1 VSDEP
6 NAQAAYPEPLRLSD
20 AGDAKPAWIT
30 LLTTE
35 HYTLQTQRSA
45 TIAESS
51 GRASIFLGSVSAG
64 LVAIGFQGARSG
76 QSGGTT
82 IFELLVLT
90 SLAFLGA
97 VTFLRC
103 VEIAIDDRQFELR
116 ITTLRAA
123 YAQLVPEL
131 ADILLS
137 AAGEEQASSMLTPRR
152 QPFQLMLSIA
162 GSMGVITS
170 IVTGA
175 DLAVLVY
182 GLKGPLAL
190 AISVG
195 AAAGVCVA
203 LASVRFQ
210 WNRWL
215 GAMSASLSS
224 SDA

>member
-1 VSDEP
+1 VSDDP
-6 NAQAAYPEPLRLSD
+6 NAPAAGSEPLRLSD

-35 HYTLQTQRSA
+35 QYTLQTQRAA

-76 QSGGTT
+76 QSGGTV

-90 SLAFLGA
+90 SLSFLGA

-137 AAGEEQASSMLTPRR
+137 ASGAEQASAMLTPRR
-152 QPFQLMLSIA
+152 QPFQLMLSVA

-170 IVTGA
+170 ILTGA
-175 DLAVLVY
+175 DLGVLVY
-182 GLKGPLAL
+182 GLSGTLAL
-190 AISVG
+190 AICTWSEGTENLVLSVD
-195 AAAGVCVA
+195 
-203 LASVRFQ
+203 SFEVR
-210 WNRWL
+210 
-215 GAMSASLSS
+215 
-224 SDA
+224 